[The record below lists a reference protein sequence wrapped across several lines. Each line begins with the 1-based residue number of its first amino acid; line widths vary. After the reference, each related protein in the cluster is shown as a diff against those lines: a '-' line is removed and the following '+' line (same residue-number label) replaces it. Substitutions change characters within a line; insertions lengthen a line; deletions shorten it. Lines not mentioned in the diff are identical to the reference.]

1 MGNILK
7 ILGTV
12 GKTILYILL
21 AISSLV
27 ILGAA
32 YIIFAPDTFPKPVTL
47 PAMGVSAPS
56 EEAHVEEE
64 MVEPT
69 EEPTVPG
76 SGVMVDTGTKIIN
89 LAEAGGNKYIR
100 IDIVLEFAQPHEE
113 VAEGGEEAGGHGGE
127 AEGEAAVVT
136 AAETLSNEITA
147 RMPMINDTII
157 TLLSSKT
164 YQELYTAVGKE
175 ALRGELMQKLQA
187 VLPEYQIIGVYFTEF
202 VVE

>member
-1 MGNILK
+1 MEPE
-7 ILGTV
+7 
-12 GKTILYILL
+12 LL
-21 AISSLV
+21 
-27 ILGAA
+27 
-32 YIIFAPDTFPKPVTL
+32 
-47 PAMGVSAPS
+47 
-56 EEAHVEEE
+56 
-64 MVEPT
+64 EPT
-69 EEPTVPG
+69 EAPTIPG

-100 IDIVLEFAQPHEE
+100 IDIVLEFAQPPEDTE
-113 VAEGGEEAGGHGGE
+113 TEAAAGGEG
-127 AEGEAAVVT
+127 EGEAAVVS

>member
-1 MGNILK
+1 MGNVLK

-32 YIIFAPDTFPKPVTL
+32 YIVFAPDTFPKPITL
-47 PAMGVSAPS
+47 PALGGASTTETVQM
-56 EEAHVEEE
+56 EQITE
-64 MVEPT
+64 EPT
-69 EEPTVPG
+69 EAPTVPG

-89 LAEAGGNKYIR
+89 LAEPGGNKYIR
-100 IDIVLEFAQPHEE
+100 IDVVLEFAQPPE
-113 VAEGGEEAGGHGGE
+113 VAETPAAK
-127 AEGEAAVVT
+127 AEGEAA
-136 AAETLSNEITA
+136 AAVSATDKLTNEINA

-157 TLLSSKT
+157 TMLSSKT
-164 YQELYTAVGKE
+164 FSELYTAVGKE

>member
-1 MGNILK
+1 MGNVLK

-32 YIIFAPDTFPKPVTL
+32 YIIFAPDTFPKPITL
-47 PAMGVSAPS
+47 PALGGTTTETAQM
-56 EEAHVEEE
+56 VEITE
-64 MVEPT
+64 EPT
-69 EEPTVPG
+69 EVPTVPG

-100 IDIVLEFAQPHEE
+100 IDVVLEFAQPPE
-113 VAEGGEEAGGHGGE
+113 VVETPAAAASGEGA
-127 AEGEAAVVT
+127 AAAVSPT
-136 AAETLSNEITA
+136 DQLTNEINA

-164 YQELYTAVGKE
+164 FSELYTAVGKE

-187 VLPEYQIIGVYFTEF
+187 ILPEYQIIGVYFTEF

>member
-1 MGNILK
+1 MGNVLK

-32 YIIFAPDTFPKPVTL
+32 YIIFAPDTFPKPITL
-47 PAMGVSAPS
+47 PALTGGSMEESATDI
-56 EEAHVEEE
+56 EVE
-64 MVEPT
+64 MEPT
-69 EEPTVPG
+69 EVPTIPG

-100 IDIVLEFAQPHEE
+100 INIVLEFAQPHEE
-113 VAEGGEEAGGHGGE
+113 HAEGEGAAAGGHGGE
-127 AEGEAAVVT
+127 EETTVVT

-157 TLLSSKT
+157 TMLSSKT